1 MIVTCESCGT
11 KFRLDDERIKKAQ
24 TRVRCSHCGHIFM
37 VVKETDPG
45 SDTITGFEMPQ
56 DLSDGLDSPPY
67 SSPYAGAAGHSFR
80 LSGLTKKLLVVVLT
94 LVLLGGAAFWFFQ
107 SHQFTAF
114 WFFQSLPFTPFS
126 QRSQPTTA
134 PTAEGRIAQVVVHS
148 EVKSFFLENTHTGQ
162 IFVIQGEVTNESA
175 QPVSFVLVEG
185 KLYTENNQVARSQRC
200 YCGNMISREDLKRL
214 DMTDIQNLMMNRE
227 GTKLSN
233 VQVAPQARV
242 PFMVVFHNLPD
253 LDQLKDYSV
262 EVVSADFEK
271 GT

>member
-11 KFRLDDERIKKAQ
+11 KFRLNDERIKKSQ

-37 VVKETDPG
+37 VDKETVPV

-56 DLSDGLDSPPY
+56 GLNDSPDSTPY
-67 SSPYAGAAGHSFR
+67 SSPYAGAAGRSFK
-80 LSGLTKKLLVVVLT
+80 LSGRTRKFLGVALT
-94 LVLLGGAAFWFFQ
+94 LMLLAGAAFWFFQ
-107 SHQFTAF
+107 SR
-114 WFFQSLPFTPFS
+114 PFTS
-126 QRSQPTTA
+126 LLQRSQPTA
-134 PTAEGRIAQVVVHS
+134 VPSAEGQIAQVVVHS
-148 EVKSFFLENTHTGQ
+148 EVKSLFLENSHTGQ

-200 YCGNMISREDLKRL
+200 YCGNMISQADLKRL

-271 GT
+271 GS

>member
-11 KFRLDDERIKKAQ
+11 KFRLPDERIKKSQ

-37 VVKETDPG
+37 VDKETVPG

-56 DLSDGLDSPPY
+56 GLNEGLDSPPY
-67 SSPYAGAAGHSFR
+67 SSPYAGATGRSSK
-80 LSGLTKKLLVVVLT
+80 LSSLTKKLLVVALT
-94 LVLLGGAAFWFFQ
+94 LVLLAGVAFWFFQ
-107 SHQFTAF
+107 SH
-114 WFFQSLPFTPFS
+114 PFTPLL
-126 QRSQPTTA
+126 QRSQPTAA
-134 PTAEGRIAQVVVHS
+134 PSAEGQIAQLAVHS
-148 EVKSFFLENTHTGQ
+148 EVKSFFLENSHTGQ
-162 IFVIQGEVTNESA
+162 IFVIQGEVTNASA
-175 QPVSFVLVEG
+175 RPVSFVLVEG
-185 KLYTENNQVARSQRC
+185 KLYTANNQVARSQRC

-242 PFMVVFHNLPD
+242 PFLVVFHNLPD